1 MSTRRIPPAVDRP
14 GRAVTTATA
23 TAPATA
29 SEAPATTHGSNENFG
44 IPKPIHAHTRDTIR
58 PENVHRNVTGS
69 EVKPSGRWAVVRVR
83 LSVVG
88 AGSPSRT
95 QLSIHH
101 QAPSAAAT
109 RPDSAS
115 PRALSRR
122 RPVVHAPT
130 A

>member
-1 MSTRRIPPAVDRP
+1 VARPRCAV
-14 GRAVTTATA
+14 AAATA

-29 SEAPATTHGSNENFG
+29 SEAPATTHGSNENLG
-44 IPKPIHAHTRDTIR
+44 IPKPIHAHTRETIR
-58 PENVHRNVTGS
+58 PENVHRNATGS
-69 EVKPSGRWAVVRVR
+69 EVKSSGRWAVVRVR

-101 QAPSAAAT
+101 HAPSTVAT
-109 RPDSAS
+109 RPASAS
-115 PRALSRR
+115 PFALSRR